1 MKKRL
6 FSILAL
12 VCLVCSLLCACEKKE
27 EITGDQAA
35 AIVLEAL
42 GENAKNVGTPHVHP
56 GTHNNKDCYNVYVT
70 VDGESWVYIVS
81 YDGEILAMGPGSH
94 SH

>member
-6 FSILAL
+6 FSILTL

-27 EITGDQAA
+27 EITESQAA
-35 AIVLEAL
+35 SIVLEQL
-42 GENAKNVGTPHVHP
+42 GVSAEDVGTPHVHK
-56 GTHNNKDCYNVYVT
+56 GTHNNEDCYNVYVT
-70 VDGESWVYIVS
+70 VDGESLVYIVS
-81 YDGEILAMGPGSH
+81 VYGEVLAMGPGGH